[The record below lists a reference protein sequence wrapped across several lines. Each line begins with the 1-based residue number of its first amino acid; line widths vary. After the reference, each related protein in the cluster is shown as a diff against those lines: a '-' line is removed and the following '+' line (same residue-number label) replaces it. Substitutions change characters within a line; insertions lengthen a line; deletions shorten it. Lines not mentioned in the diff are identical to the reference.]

1 MSMSGH
7 FNARGDVG
15 FLKENFNRN
24 LGAGEKLIGSEFWMD
39 IHGYKNIS
47 VLIRATQIPEMARQ
61 DVEDVGPMGL
71 TFNQHGTLKN
81 NGEITVSCVETLE
94 GAVSAAVIDMVRNKK
109 YVDITIRATPE
120 SLSGVSS
127 PSLIRKLGH
136 CKIYCEAIDLA
147 TEDNTALVKPSLRIV
162 YNWVE

>member
-1 MSMSGH
+1 MGMSGH

-39 IHGYKNIS
+39 IHGHGELS
-47 VLIRATQIPEMARQ
+47 VLIRSTQIPEIARE
-61 DVEDVGPMGL
+61 DVEDTGPMGL
-71 TFNQHGTLKN
+71 KFNQHGTLKN
-81 NGEITVSCVETLE
+81 SGEITVTCVETLE
-94 GAVSAAVIDMVRNKK
+94 GAVYAAVVNLVRHKK

-136 CKIYCEAIDLA
+136 CKVYCEAVDLA
-147 TEDNTALVKPSLRIV
+147 TEDTTALVKPSLRIV